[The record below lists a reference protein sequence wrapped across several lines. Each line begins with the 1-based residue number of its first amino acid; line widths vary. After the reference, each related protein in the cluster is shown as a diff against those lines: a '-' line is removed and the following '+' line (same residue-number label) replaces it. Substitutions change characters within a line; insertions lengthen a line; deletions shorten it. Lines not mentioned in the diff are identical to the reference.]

1 MYSTSLFL
9 KPAQIC
15 LKLSINSL
23 VLALKNINVER
34 NDLFFCPYG

>member
-15 LKLSINSL
+15 LKLSKFFSL
-23 VLALKNINVER
+23 SPEKYKYIKE
-34 NDLFFCPYG
+34 